1 MKRFRLVLL
10 IVTFPFLAGCALH
23 SALPLIEWPI
33 PVPLSSCVY
42 SGYARAF
49 RFADERWISAPGYD
63 YEFTTLE
70 KRYAK
75 HWEVIKEIH
84 YRDPRYDGGA
94 GQRDQTLYFMVQ
106 PFPASDGGLDLVVG
120 GTLGTGKGHEK
131 PRGAGLVIEIAS
143 AKKGWFIPFNTI
155 RIRQHRGIQNKRFE
169 EVVELF
175 SREKG
180 REVPFMK
187 MEEEG
192 TIYRP
197 N

>member
-42 SGYARAF
+42 NGYARAF
-49 RFADERWISAPGYD
+49 RLADGRWISAPGYD
-63 YEFTTLE
+63 YEFTTFE

-94 GQRDQTLYFMVQ
+94 GQRDQTLFLWST
-106 PFPASDGGLDLVVG
+106 PSPPRTGGSIWWLEGRSARGRGMRSPV
-120 GTLGTGKGHEK
+120 K
-131 PRGAGLVIEIAS
+131 PDWLSKSPRP
-143 AKKGWFIPFNTI
+143 KKGGSSLST
-155 RIRQHRGIQNKRFE
+155 RFASGSIAG
-169 EVVELF
+169 F
-175 SREKG
+175 KTSGSR
-180 REVPFMK
+180 R
-187 MEEEG
+187 
-192 TIYRP
+192 
-197 N
+197 